1 MNNIEKKRKLDD
13 LLKSDGWSVIKQKM
27 QEEILSAAYQLAENK
42 ILTIDEINFR
52 RGAMF
57 AARRFIELPKN
68 LDLLLDNEILME
80 SALKTEADSQQ

>member
-1 MNNIEKKRKLDD
+1 MNKVEQKRKVNE
-13 LLKSDGWSVIKQKM
+13 LLKSDGWSVIQQKM

-57 AARRFIELPKN
+57 AARRFMELPKN

-80 SALKTEADSQQ
+80 SAIKTEAETQQ

>member
-1 MNNIEKKRKLDD
+1 MNKAEQKRKVQD
-13 LLKSDGWSVIKQKM
+13 LLKSDGWTIIQQKM
-27 QEEILSAAYQLAENK
+27 QEEILTAAYQLAENK

-57 AARRFIELPKN
+57 AARRFTELPTN

-80 SALKTEADSQQ
+80 SAVKTEADSQQ